1 METMSGSAA
10 LMRSMKKEGVKQVF
24 GLPGGANLPMYDELF
39 KSDIRHIL
47 VRHEQSA
54 AHMAD
59 GFGRV
64 SRKPGVC
71 FATSGPGATN
81 ILTGIATAQADSA
94 PMVAV
99 TGQVPVKM
107 IGRDAFQES
116 DIIGMSNPVVKY
128 AFQPRTPEEVPL
140 AVRRGFYIAETGRP
154 GPVLLDIPKDVQQ
167 NEAPMEFPEEFQMR
181 GYKPWTDPDVIGIE
195 RATNMLLSS
204 QKPVILAGGGTI
216 ISSAFAEL
224 QAVAEM
230 LGMPVVT
237 TFKGKGA
244 FPENHPLS
252 MGPIGMHGHAEAN
265 KIMVEADCVLA
276 VGTRFS
282 DRSVGTV
289 EDFEKRLKIIHIDVD
304 PAEIGKNQ
312 TANVAVVGDVRASL
326 RIMLSMLA
334 KKTTHENTV
343 WSKHALDLKSYWKD
357 NLKIHPGEMGAARIL
372 RKLREVLP
380 KESIVT
386 TEVGQH
392 QMWASLFFNV
402 IQPGTFFSSTGL
414 GTMGWGFPA
423 AIGAKVAKPD
433 VPVVDIAGDGSFN
446 MTENSLATSVL
457 EDIPVI
463 VFLVNNFTLGMV
475 AQWQRTFYDRRMI
488 GVDFS
493 KILCLPLF
501 QQNGQ
506 RTVFPLPVAQ
516 VSFDHYFV
524 GLCMSVH
531 PYWSHGKRM
540 IFRKCPLAFECR
552 DNRHA
557 KHFCNSLQF
566 CKSRRDYGSTSG
578 QYYWFLR

>member
-1 METMSGSAA
+1 MNDMENMIGAKA
-10 LMRSMKKEGVKQVF
+10 LMKAMQKEGVKQVF

-99 TGQVPVKM
+99 TGQVPVNM

-116 DIIGMSNPVVKY
+116 DIIGMANPVVKY
-128 AFQPRTPEEVPL
+128 AFQPRDAKEIPEI
-140 AVRRGFYIAETGRP
+140 VRKGFYIAETGRP

-167 NEAPMEFPEEFQMR
+167 NEAAMQFPDEFKIR
-181 GYKPWTDPDVIGIE
+181 GYHPWTDPDVAHIE
-195 RATNMLLSS
+195 KAIEMLLHSD
-204 QKPVILAGGGTI
+204 QPIILAGGGTI

-224 QAVAEM
+224 QAIAEM
-230 LGMPVVT
+230 LMIPVVT
-237 TFKGKGA
+237 TFKGKGS
-244 FPENHPLS
+244 FPETHPLS
-252 MGPIGMHGHAEAN
+252 LGPIGMHGHAEAN
-265 KIMVEADCVLA
+265 KLMTEADCVLA
-276 VGTRFS
+276 IGTRFS
-282 DRSVGTV
+282 DRSVGKFD
-289 EDFEKRLKIIHIDVD
+289 DFEKGLKIIHMDVD

-312 TANVAVVGDVRASL
+312 TTQVAVVGDVRASL
-326 RIMLSMLA
+326 RIMLKLLA
-334 KKTTHENTV
+334 KKAIKNDESDWFQHVKKE
-343 WSKHALDLKSYWKD
+343 KQYWRE
-357 NLKIHPGEMGAARIL
+357 NLKIHPGEMSAAKIL
-372 RKLREVLP
+372 RKLRQVLP
-380 KESIVT
+380 HESIVT

-392 QMWASLFFNV
+392 QMWASLFYDV
-402 IQPGTFFSSTGL
+402 IHPGTFFSSTGL

-488 GVDFS
+488 GVDQEHCPDYVKLAESYGAQGIRAQSLDELENAIKAGLKSDVATVIDIPIDPEEDVLPFVAPGTS
-493 KILCLPLF
+493 LKEMILP
-501 QQNGQ
+501 
-506 RTVFPLPVAQ
+506 
-516 VSFDHYFV
+516 S
-524 GLCMSVH
+524 
-531 PYWSHGKRM
+531 
-540 IFRKCPLAFECR
+540 
-552 DNRHA
+552 
-557 KHFCNSLQF
+557 
-566 CKSRRDYGSTSG
+566 
-578 QYYWFLR
+578 

>member
-1 METMSGSAA
+1 MEMSGAAA
-10 LMRSMKKEGVKQVF
+10 LMKALAKEEVKEVF

-64 SRKPGVC
+64 SRRPGVC

-116 DIIGMSNPVVKY
+116 DIVGMANPVVKY
-128 AFQPRTPEEVPL
+128 SFQPRSPDQVPQ
-140 AVRRGFYIAETGRP
+140 AVRKGFYIARTGRP
-154 GPVLLDIPKDVQQ
+154 GPVLIDVPKDVQQ
-167 NEAPMEFPEEFQMR
+167 DGADMEFPDEFSIR
-181 GYKPWTDPDVIGIE
+181 GYHPWTDPDVGAIREAVG
-195 RATNMLLSS
+195 MLLESE
-204 QKPVILAGGGTI
+204 KPVILAGGGTI
-216 ISSAFAEL
+216 ISGAFSEL
-224 QAVAEM
+224 QSVAEA
-230 LGMPVVT
+230 LCVPVVT

-252 MGPIGMHGHAEAN
+252 LGPIGMHGHAEAN
-265 KIMVEADCVLA
+265 RLMSEADCVLA

-282 DRSVGTV
+282 DRSVGT
-289 EDFEKRLKIIHIDVD
+289 FEEFERNLKIIHIDVD

-312 TANVAVVGDVRASL
+312 RTQVAIVGDVRASL
-326 RIMLSMLA
+326 RVMIKALSSLPA
-334 KKTTHENTV
+334 RKADGSV
-343 WSKHALDLKSYWKD
+343 WLRHVREVKQYWHD
-357 NLKIHPGEMGAARIL
+357 NLKIHPGELGAAKIL
-372 RKLREVLP
+372 RKLRELLP
-380 KESIVT
+380 PEAVVT

-392 QMWASLFFNV
+392 QMWASLFFDV
-402 IQPGTFFSSTGL
+402 ISPGTFFSSTGL

-423 AIGAKVAKPD
+423 AIGAKVARPG

-446 MTENSLATSVL
+446 MTENSLATCMT

-463 VFLVNNFTLGMV
+463 VFLVNNYSLGMV

-488 GVDFS
+488 GVDQRSCPDYVKLAESYGAQGLRAESMPELESSIKAALSSEVATVIDIPIDPEEDVLPFVAPGTPL
-493 KILCLPLF
+493 KDMILP
-501 QQNGQ
+501 
-506 RTVFPLPVAQ
+506 
-516 VSFDHYFV
+516 S
-524 GLCMSVH
+524 
-531 PYWSHGKRM
+531 
-540 IFRKCPLAFECR
+540 
-552 DNRHA
+552 
-557 KHFCNSLQF
+557 
-566 CKSRRDYGSTSG
+566 
-578 QYYWFLR
+578 